1 MLKLH
6 FKDDK
11 DGNKQLQI
19 KMNLEEKQESKKKN
33 RFKVRYVKKFSLKHK
48 KTLKDAY
55 LLRCRDIQIF
65 RLCPHV
71 HKYL

>member
-19 KMNLEEKQESKKKN
+19 KMNLEEKQESKKKKQIKGAICKKVQ
-33 RFKVRYVKKFSLKHK
+33 FK
-48 KTLKDAY
+48 T
-55 LLRCRDIQIF
+55 
-65 RLCPHV
+65 
-71 HKYL
+71 